1 MAHQA
6 WDLHL
11 SKSKA
16 STFGTWDRT
25 AGNVAGWEILYKWKF
40 LWETGEFHL
49 PRLSTGGQTSTW
61 LDKFWLF
68 WDTYTY

>member
-25 AGNVAGWEILYKWKF
+25 AGNVAGWEIL
-40 LWETGEFHL
+40 EIN
-49 PRLSTGGQTSTW
+49 GGFY
-61 LDKFWLF
+61 DG
-68 WDTYTY
+68 

>member
-25 AGNVAGWEILYKWKF
+25 AGTVAGWEILYNVGPPSYK
-40 LWETGEFHL
+40 LVYN
-49 PRLSTGGQTSTW
+49 PI
-61 LDKFWLF
+61 
-68 WDTYTY
+68 